1 MTMRRRTVLAV
12 LSTTLVLSACS
23 DDIEQIGMTLR
34 DGRPTVIIA
43 SCVGDKPRSI
53 RIVNPG
59 NDAFEVGDDDVL
71 WRIDYAYAR
80 PISIATTIGVA
91 PPRFETIV
99 PLRDPLPGTLEMK
112 LGVTGRTRGGL
123 SFTVPELREDRIL
136 TDLGEFL
143 SPAAFLSRAEKGC
156 GGNLD
161 PGARA
166 VIKDS

>member
-12 LSTTLVLSACS
+12 LSTALVLSSCS
-23 DDIEQIGMTLR
+23 DDSEQIGMTLR

-53 RIVNPG
+53 AVVNPG
-59 NDAFEVGDDDVL
+59 NDSFDEGDDEVL
-71 WRIDYAYAR
+71 WQIDYAHTR
-80 PISIATTIGVA
+80 PISIATPIGVA

-99 PLRDPLPGTLEMK
+99 PLRDPLPRTTEMTLD
-112 LGVTGRTRGGL
+112 VNGRTWGGL
-123 SFTVPELREDRIL
+123 YFTVSELREDRIL
-136 TDLGEFL
+136 TDRGEFL

-156 GGNLD
+156 GGSLD

-166 VIKDS
+166 VIKG